1 MVKPETKRL
10 LGFDDTWV
18 LLLGIPVLAFLIPIL
33 FFNATLAD
41 GLVAY
46 LPEFLTSLMF
56 TIAYWV
62 VVRGIF
68 IRMRRKYPQHTQTR
82 PRLLYSLLAILT
94 AFFIIHTLLD
104 MVHEQLMPHPDR
116 PGVTEFNYAVG
127 SLTII
132 LLVSALYEGVYFYD
146 RWRASMVEQE
156 KLRREYV
163 ESQLAGLRDQVNP
176 HFLFNS
182 LNTLAYLIPE
192 DPQRAVQF
200 VRKLSK
206 VYRYVLEMRD
216 KQLIPLA
223 EELAFL
229 DAYVF
234 LLKERFGDNLQ
245 VDIDIPAGRREDRVV
260 PLSLQMLFENAIKH
274 NIISHDKP
282 LTIRLFVEDDDRL
295 VVLNKLQVRNQPTH
309 STGIGLENIRSR
321 YAFFCD
327 RPVVVEQTEAAFRV
341 ELPLLAAP
349 EGVVVG
355 R

>member
-1 MVKPETKRL
+1 MVKPATKKL

-46 LPEFLTSLMF
+46 LPEFGASLMF

-62 VVRGIF
+62 VVRAIF
-68 IRMRRKYPQHTQTR
+68 IHMRRKYPQHTQTR
-82 PRLLYSLLAILT
+82 QRLLYSLLAILA
-94 AFFIIHTLLD
+94 AFLIIHTLLD
-104 MVHEQLMPHPDR
+104 VVHEQLMPHPNR
-116 PGVTEFNYAVG
+116 PGVTDFNYAVG

-156 KLRREYV
+156 RLRREYV

-192 DPQRAVQF
+192 DPQRAVHF

-206 VYRYVLEMRD
+206 VYRYILEMRD

-234 LLKERFGDNLQ
+234 LLQERFGDNLR
-245 VDIDIPAGRREDRVV
+245 VDIDIPAARREDRVV

-274 NIISHDKP
+274 NVISQDRP
-282 LTIRLFVEDDDRL
+282 LTIRVFVEDGDHL
-295 VVLNKLQVRNQPTH
+295 VVTNKLQVRPQATP
-309 STGIGLENIRSR
+309 STGVGLENIRNR

-327 RPVVVEQTEAAFRV
+327 RPVVVTQTDEAFRV